1 MQGGVGRGG
10 AGRGAL
16 QLVFS
21 CQDAYTLLGNVPPS
35 AVLLVFAEA
44 GSGSPEGDLRKASH
58 RPGVCALALRRPGGT
73 LRRQGL
79 AQVGRLRALGASR
92 PTLLSVA
99 PLLQKGATL
108 KGGVWCGV
116 FRFCCAPLCL
126 GC

>member
-1 MQGGVGRGG
+1 MRGGAGRGG
-10 AGRGAL
+10 AGCGAL

-21 CQDAYTLLGNVPPS
+21 CRAYVLLGNVPPS

-44 GSGSPEGDLRKASH
+44 GRGPPEGDLRKASH
-58 RPGVCALALRRPGGT
+58 HPGVCTLALGQPGGT
-73 LRRQGL
+73 LKRQGL

-92 PTLLSVA
+92 RTLLSLA
-99 PLLQKGATL
+99 PLLQKGASL